1 MMGIMNRW
9 WYLFIVVVIVSAC
22 SKPIDHLISLEKIAL
37 VAVEYDPTIYT
48 FDPNHGIDFDVPF
61 AEFNNDPGIRD
72 YHERLLNEFLV
83 DLMGQTKLIS
93 DISIVRPLTLVDTS
107 LLLDTDSMIRYEYLM
122 EPYDPIDITNHEF
135 MGGLAVNMNVGA
147 VAKVAVIFAISTDDS
162 DMWDDYDNRS
172 STNQAMTYR
181 SRLKQSHETSQL
193 RTQITLTVVDKTGE
207 EIYSETRYV
216 DVNSDQITITDA
228 DLSFPGGVSPQLLEL
243 GLNEWIQDWV
253 QYLPEYR

>member
-1 MMGIMNRW
+1 
-9 WYLFIVVVIVSAC
+9 
-22 SKPIDHLISLEKIAL
+22 
-37 VAVEYDPTIYT
+37 
-48 FDPNHGIDFDVPF
+48 
-61 AEFNNDPGIRD
+61 
-72 YHERLLNEFLV
+72 
-83 DLMGQTKLIS
+83 
-93 DISIVRPLTLVDTS
+93 
-107 LLLDTDSMIRYEYLM
+107 MIRYEYLM

-207 EIYSETRYV
+207 EIYSETCMWM
-216 DVNSDQITITDA
+216 SIQIKLPLPMQIYR
-228 DLSFPGGVSPQLLEL
+228 FRVVYHRNC
-243 GLNEWIQDWV
+243 LNLV
-253 QYLPEYR
+253 